1 MSTSITVLTRD
12 YCSPPLSER
21 EILRYAGCVS
31 SQADAATVALMH
43 DCVSEIGNR
52 LTYKVCY
59 CELDAPTLL
68 PFTSVSCQL
77 KKLLDNC
84 RSVVLFGATVGV
96 ELDRRIAR
104 YGVLSPARALMMQA
118 IGAERIESLCNAFC
132 ADLGK
137 EYSASLTPR
146 FSAGYGDLPLDTQR
160 DIFAILDCPRRI
172 GLTLNDSLLMS
183 PSKSVTAF
191 VGIR

>member
-1 MSTSITVLTRD
+1 MSTSITVLSRD
-12 YCSPPLSER
+12 YASPPISER

-31 SQADAATVALMH
+31 SQADEATVVLMR
-43 DCVSEIGNR
+43 DCIAEIEEL
-52 LTYKVCY
+52 LTYKLCY
-59 CELDAPTLL
+59 CELDTPSLARFTDISRQLEHLL
-68 PFTSVSCQL
+68 SGCHTI
-77 KKLLDNC
+77 
-84 RSVVLFGATVGV
+84 VLFGATVGV

-118 IGAERIESLCNAFC
+118 MGAERIEALCNTFC

-137 EYSASLTPR
+137 EYGAATTPR
-146 FSAGYGDLPLDTQR
+146 FSAGYGDLPLDVQR